1 MQIRIDIA
9 LVGPDAPDGGGSHV
23 YGTPTSLSRISI
35 LNGFARDF
43 AIRETHGAF
52 SLKWIPK
59 GVARYGVDR
68 AQHLLSGD
76 KVLFLHARQPYEVE
90 FRNRGGNESLCVF
103 FSQRIFEEALA
114 DRRDDPAI
122 RRLLQSGDICD
133 PLQFTDIVFRPPVEL
148 GTALRRLRHSIC
160 KLDRRPER
168 LEEILLSL
176 LTDFVMISH
185 DHLRLAENV
194 PAKRA
199 TTRRLLLGRLQRA
212 KEMIEDFQGRP
223 LALDELAQATSLS
236 KFHLLRLFKA
246 TFNVLPLEYA
256 DRCRVNRGKALLR
269 HTPLSIGQVAELLG
283 YESQSAFARMF
294 RRHNGVTPRAF
305 RSD

>member
-103 FSQRIFEEALA
+103 FSQRIFEEAARRNLHLA
-114 DRRDDPAI
+114 LARLPGAFFGRGEAEVLSLRSVLMKPEHEQWVDRI
-122 RRLLQSGDICD
+122 W
-133 PLQFTDIVFRPPVEL
+133 
-148 GTALRRLRHSIC
+148 
-160 KLDRRPER
+160 
-168 LEEILLSL
+168 EIL
-176 LTDFVMISH
+176 D
-185 DHLRLAENV
+185 E
-194 PAKRA
+194 A
-199 TTRRLLLGRLQRA
+199 TNA
-212 KEMIEDFQGRP
+212 
-223 LALDELAQATSLS
+223 
-236 KFHLLRLFKA
+236 
-246 TFNVLPLEYA
+246 
-256 DRCRVNRGKALLR
+256 
-269 HTPLSIGQVAELLG
+269 
-283 YESQSAFARMF
+283 
-294 RRHNGVTPRAF
+294 
-305 RSD
+305 